1 MSSRAVPYTYQ
12 SLSKDPD
19 EIRLLWLM
27 PSSSS
32 SSVEIEIMNVLF
44 SAPPA
49 YEALSYAWGSSERP
63 YRATMKTYSETP
75 HGTQLTQPFPDEEG
89 ESMQPTQSS
98 YLAISQNLLIALQHL
113 TLSEQPKCLWIDAI
127 CINQDDIPERSEQV
141 KKMASIYSRA
151 QQVIL
156 WLGEESDQS
165 TLAFKTLSDLG
176 DGIDILQWGEATISH
191 SKRDSLASMLEKDNF
206 AVAEMALRWLAI
218 GKLLRRTCEC
228 SKNNSFLLLAALF

>member
-1 MSSRAVPYTYQ
+1 MSSRAIPYTYQ

-27 PSSSS
+27 PSSTSGGL
-32 SSVEIEIMNVLF
+32 EIEIINVSF

-63 YRATMKTYSETP
+63 YRATP
-75 HGTQLTQPFPDEEG
+75 A
-89 ESMQPTQSS
+89 QSS
-98 YLAISQNLLIALQHL
+98 YLAISHNLSIALQHI
-113 TLSEQPKCLWIDAI
+113 TLSEQPRCLWIDAI

-165 TLAFKTLSDLG
+165 TLAFKTLSKLG
-176 DGIDILQWGEATISH
+176 DGVGILAMG
-191 SKRDSLASMLEKDNF
+191 
-206 AVAEMALRWLAI
+206 
-218 GKLLRRTCEC
+218 RRKT
-228 SKNNSFLLLAALF
+228 FPLTA

>member
-1 MSSRAVPYTYQ
+1 MSSRAIPYTYQ

-27 PSSSS
+27 PSSTSGGL
-32 SSVEIEIMNVLF
+32 EIEIINVSF

-63 YRATMKTYSETP
+63 YRATVRTSSDTP
-75 HGTQLTQPFPDEEG
+75 HRTQLTQPFSNEEG
-89 ESMQPTQSS
+89 ASVQPAQSS
-98 YLAISQNLLIALQHL
+98 YLAISHNLSIALQHI
-113 TLSEQPKCLWIDAI
+113 TLSEQPRCLWIDAI

-165 TLAFKTLSDLG
+165 TLAFKTLSKLG
-176 DGIDILQWGEATISH
+176 DGVGILAMG
-191 SKRDSLASMLEKDNF
+191 
-206 AVAEMALRWLAI
+206 
-218 GKLLRRTCEC
+218 RRKT
-228 SKNNSFLLLAALF
+228 FPLTA